1 MSTLVPQRILSI
13 IAILSITL
21 TAIPMEISD
30 AAEDEN
36 YDVEYDSSAGT
47 ILVTLS
53 KTVEGHYWK
62 ASIYYEDQGRQYV
75 TETAVAMASP
85 EGNSIRIT
93 DVSGS
98 LENLSSNHYYIDLT
112 PNEEIGEI
120 LHFEFTYNLQQEAS
134 TIVIAIAALAI
145 LIISVVLII
154 LVRRLT
160 K

>member
-1 MSTLVPQRILSI
+1 MTVLIPQRILAI

-21 TAIPMEISD
+21 AAIPLGIAD

-47 ILVTLS
+47 IFITLS
-53 KTVEGHYWK
+53 RTVEGHYWK
-62 ASIYYEDQGRQYV
+62 TSIYYENQERKYV
-75 TETAVAMASP
+75 TNTAVAMASP

-112 PNEEIGEI
+112 PNEESGER
-120 LHFEFTYNLQQEAS
+120 LHFEFTYNFQQGAS

-154 LVRRLT
+154 
-160 K
+160 

>member
-1 MSTLVPQRILSI
+1 MTVLIPQRILAI
-13 IAILSITL
+13 IAILSIAL
-21 TAIPMEISD
+21 TATPMEISD

-53 KTVEGHYWK
+53 KTVEGQYWK

-98 LENLSSNHYYIDLT
+98 LENLSSNHYCIDLT
-112 PNEEIGEI
+112 PNEESGER
-120 LHFEFTYNLQQEAS
+120 LHFEFTYSVQQGAS

-145 LIISVVLII
+145 LIISVILII

-160 K
+160 R

>member
-1 MSTLVPQRILSI
+1 MTVLVPQRILAI

-21 TAIPMEISD
+21 VSIPLGISD

-47 ILVTLS
+47 ILVTLN

-62 ASIYYEDQGRQYV
+62 ASIYYEDQGKQYV
-75 TETAVAMASP
+75 TESAVAMASP

-98 LENLSSNHYYIDLT
+98 LENLSSKH
-112 PNEEIGEI
+112 
-120 LHFEFTYNLQQEAS
+120 
-134 TIVIAIAALAI
+134 
-145 LIISVVLII
+145 
-154 LVRRLT
+154 
-160 K
+160 